1 LATCGPIV
9 QSVHPG
15 ISPDFGG
22 AGGFACRLLHPNAS
36 EHDIF
41 LGSLQRPVRITKKKE
56 YRMASVMSSPAE
68 NRVRISATKLLIN
81 NQWVPSAS
89 GKTFPT
95 INPSTGEE
103 ICQIAEADAA
113 DVEKAVKAARAAFN
127 RGAWRKMAA
136 SERGR
141 LLNRLADLMEQ
152 NADELARLESL
163 DNGKPFSIALA
174 VDVPA
179 SISCYRYFA
188 GWADKIHG
196 KTIPIDG
203 DYFCYTRHEPVGV
216 VGQIIPWNFPM
227 LMQAWKLAPALAAG
241 NTVVMK
247 PAEQTPLS
255 ALRVGELI
263 VEAGFPEGVVNML
276 PGYGPTAG
284 AAIANHM
291 DVDKVAFTGST
302 EVGHLIMRAAAD
314 SNLKRVTLE
323 LGGKSP
329 NIVFADTDLDEAVEG
344 AHFGLFFNHGQCCC
358 AGSRVFVEEKI
369 YDKFVEKSG
378 VRATNRTVGDPFD
391 PKTEQGPQVDE
402 AQFEKVLS
410 YIDSGRSEGAKLV
423 CGGERVGDKGYFI
436 QPTVFADV
444 QDDMKIAKEEIFGP
458 VMSIIPFKSVDE
470 VVERA
475 NRTEYGLAA
484 AVWTRDI
491 KKAHSIADNVR
502 AGTVWVNCYNVLDPR
517 SPFGGFKQSGIGR
530 ELGEYGLQQY
540 TEVKSVIIKR

>member
-1 LATCGPIV
+1 
-9 QSVHPG
+9 
-15 ISPDFGG
+15 
-22 AGGFACRLLHPNAS
+22 
-36 EHDIF
+36 
-41 LGSLQRPVRITKKKE
+41 
-56 YRMASVMSSPAE
+56 MASVMSSPAE
-68 NRVRISATKLLIN
+68 NHVRISATKLLIN
-81 NQWVPSAS
+81 NRWVDSES
-89 GKTFPT
+89 GKTFAT

-113 DVEKAVKAARAAFN
+113 DVEKAVRAARAAFEH
-127 RGAWRKMAA
+127 GPWRKVAA

-141 LLNRLADLMEQ
+141 LMNRLADLIETH
-152 NADELARLESL
+152 ADELARLESV
-163 DNGKPFSIALA
+163 DNGKPFSIAKA
-174 VDVPA
+174 VDVA
-179 SISCYRYFA
+179 ATVGCFRYFA
-188 GWADKIHG
+188 GWSDKIHG
-196 KTIPIDG
+196 KTIPVDG

-227 LMQAWKLAPALAAG
+227 LMLAWKLAPALATG

-255 ALRVGELI
+255 ALRIGELI
-263 VEAGFPEGVVNML
+263 VEAGFPEGVVNLL
-276 PGYGPTAG
+276 PGFGPTAG
-284 AAIANHM
+284 AAIANHL

-302 EVGHLIMRAAAD
+302 EVGHLIMEAAAK

-369 YDKFVEKSG
+369 YDRFVEKSG
-378 VRATNRTVGDPFD
+378 VRAQNRTVGDPFD
-391 PKTEQGPQVDE
+391 PKTEQGPQVDN
-402 AQFEKVLS
+402 AQFEKVMD
-410 YIDSGRSEGAKLV
+410 YIGSGRNEGAKLV

-436 QPTVFADV
+436 QPTVFAAVNDE
-444 QDDMKIAKEEIFGP
+444 MKIAKEEIFGP
-458 VMSIIPFKSVDE
+458 VMSIISFKSVDE
-470 VVERA
+470 VVQRA

-491 KKAHSIADNVR
+491 KKAHNIADSIR

-540 TEVKSVIIKR
+540 TEVKSVIMKR